1 MFLSLGGSIIPNHG
15 YVVISDIS
23 NTYYSNA
30 LLCHTN
36 SYQLYY
42 PDGDWFSPTNST
54 DIEGFYTGTSRFVL
68 QLYRSNTGEQP
79 INGIYHCTVRDD
91 TLKYQTVYV
100 GLYNSGSGE
109 LVLDARCSSSLA
121 SQFPSLAPPTN
132 HTRMRTRGKIRL
144 ACKTNAV
151 QYINTG
157 FIVSILTT

>member
-1 MFLSLGGSIIPNHG
+1 MYLSLGDRIIPNHG
-15 YVVISDIS
+15 YVVISDIG
-23 NTYYSNA
+23 NTFYNS

-109 LVLDARCSSSLA
+109 LVLDARCSS
-121 SQFPSLAPPTN
+121 
-132 HTRMRTRGKIRL
+132 
-144 ACKTNAV
+144 V
-151 QYINTG
+151 Y
-157 FIVSILTT
+157 